1 MEKNVKLTITSE
13 QSELDAIV
21 NFVENLELEWR
32 LGPKATGEIN
42 LMLEELFINTVS
54 YGYPD
59 GGGGTV
65 EIGFSLSAG
74 ILTIEF
80 SDDGRSFDP
89 LSIKEADTAQDIELR
104 GIGGLGMH
112 LIRKLS
118 DKIEYKRLNG
128 RNILIVSKKVN
139 RSF

>member
-1 MEKNVKLTITSE
+1 MEKSVKLTIPGE

-21 NFVENLELEWR
+21 SFVENLELEWR
-32 LGPKATGEIN
+32 LGPKTTGEIN

-54 YGYPD
+54 YGYSE
-59 GGGGTV
+59 GGAGTV
-65 EIGFSLSAG
+65 EIGFSLSDG
-74 ILTIEF
+74 ILTLEF
-80 SDDGRSFDP
+80 SDDGKSFDP
-89 LSIKEADTAQDIELR
+89 LSIKEADTGQDIELR

-128 RNILIVSKKVN
+128 RNILTITKKTD
-139 RSF
+139 

>member
-1 MEKNVKLTITSE
+1 MEKSVKLTINSE

-32 LGPKATGEIN
+32 LGPKTAGEIN

-59 GGGGTV
+59 GGAGTV
-65 EIGFSLSAG
+65 EIGFSLSDG
-74 ILTIEF
+74 ILTLEF
-80 SDDGRSFDP
+80 SDDGKSFDP
-89 LSIKEADTAQDIELR
+89 LSIKEADTGLDIELR

-128 RNILIVSKKVN
+128 RNILTITKKVD
-139 RSF
+139 